1 MIAALIIAAGKTAR
15 RDNFDPQK
23 EIGTIPAIQRVV
35 MVFQRAGIDRIVVVC
50 DESGDRTEKL
60 AANMNVI
67 FLHGR
72 KDAEM
77 LDGVKTGLSYLKD
90 KCTAAMITHTDIP
103 LFSVETVGA
112 LMASE
117 GEICMPSY
125 NGSIGHPMLLRAECF
140 PAVLSYCGGGG
151 LAGAVEA
158 SGFQRRFVDVEDEG
172 VLTNVHYEK
181 KKNYVHLVA
190 GHDLMQLSPDIRI
203 RIVREKPF
211 YGPGAHQLLQLTEEI
226 NSLREACRRMGI
238 SYSKGRGIISIM
250 EQQLGY
256 PVIETQQGGPTG
268 GHSVLTKKGR
278 ELISGYTGLCAEV
291 RQYMQGLFDKYFPH
305 Q

>member
-35 MVFQRAGIDRIVVVC
+35 MVFQRAGIERIVVVC

-60 AANMNVI
+60 AANMNVV
-67 FLHGR
+67 FLHNR

-77 LDGVKTGLSYLKD
+77 FDSVKTGLNYLQD
-90 KCTAAMITHTDIP
+90 KCTAAIITHTDIP
-103 LFSVETVGA
+103 LFSVETVRA
-112 LMASE
+112 LMSAE
-117 GEICMPSY
+117 GEICLPSY
-125 NGSIGHPMLLRAECF
+125 NGSIGHPMLLRARCF
-140 PAVLSYCGGGG
+140 RAVLSYRGGGG

-158 SGFQRRFVDVEDEG
+158 SGFKRRLVEVEDEG

-181 KKNYVHLVA
+181 KKNYMHLVA
-190 GHDLMQLSPDIRI
+190 GHNLMQLDHDIRI

-211 YGPGAHQLLQLTEEI
+211 YGPGAHQLLRLTEEV

-238 SYSKGRGIISIM
+238 SYSKGRGIIATM

-256 PVIETQQGGPTG
+256 PVIESQQGGPTG
-268 GHSVLTKKGR
+268 GHSVLTPKGR
-278 ELISGYTGLCAEV
+278 ELISSYAGFCAEA
-291 RQYMQGLFDKYFPH
+291 RQHMQKLFDKYFP
-305 Q
+305 QQ